1 MVKLPVAHNRFLWRR
16 VGRLFGAYR
25 LQVVSVLILQILAAV
40 AAVALPYIT
49 GDIIDRIDGGTTLHT
64 VMVMIGIALVIV
76 CVGAV
81 LTYWAERN
89 SRILG
94 ETIFAHLREDL
105 METVTHL
112 PLSVVEEAGTG
123 DLLGRTTRDIERVQ
137 FIVRQGLS
145 SVLTIT
151 TTIIVTFGAAILTSP
166 PLSAALLVPIPAVI
180 VVMRWYL
187 PRTVPAYRAGAS
199 AWASMS
205 GVIAETMDQAETV
218 DAARLMERRNLKL
231 DEAVREVWRLERY
244 TAWQRIILWSTL
256 IVAVFLPIGVT
267 ILVGSWLLPYG
278 IVTVGQITTVALY
291 CYQVRGPMWDMA
303 FWIDEIQ
310 SSQAALGRIFGV
322 DMVQPDR
329 QSTDDI
335 PSDNHLNVHDVRY
348 AYRADREVLHGVSLD
363 LVPGETLAVV
373 GPSGAGKSTLGR
385 LLAGIHPTT
394 SGHVHVGGVD
404 LVNLPED
411 LLHKQVILV
420 SQEHHVFVGTIADNL
435 RLAKAD
441 ATADELQSAMSAVGA
456 HSWIDQLPDA
466 LETAVGASGRELSP
480 GQAQQLAL
488 ARIVLLNPHTLVL
501 DEATSLMDPSA
512 ARSLEKSLSRVLEGR
527 TVVAIA
533 HRLHT
538 AHDADRVAVMID
550 GRLAELGSHEA
561 LVKAGGDY
569 ASLWHSWQSE

>member
-137 FIVRQGLS
+137 FVVRQGLS

-166 PLSAALLVPIPAVI
+166 PLSVALLVPIPAVI

-218 DAARLMERRNLKL
+218 DAARLMDRRNLKL

-394 SGHVHVGGVD
+394 SGHVRVGGVD